1 MVLLVLELLRV
12 LVFPP
17 LRLFTRDPG
26 TLQRRARALIRIS
39 FATHIG
45 IMHRLGVMTYEI
57 HGLERLQRRGLL
69 VLANHPTL
77 VDVVLLVSRLPHA
90 DCVVKSKL
98 ANNPFTRGPV
108 RATGY
113 ICNDNGAG
121 LVDDCIASVRA
132 GYNLL
137 VFPEGTRTPGGEVLG
152 PLQRGAANIA
162 VRGGFDVT
170 PVVIRCEPRTLGK
183 GEKWYRVPARRF
195 HLSVAVLPDVRRFL
209 QSAQQRIGQNTSLV
223 CEGRDMGT
231 KVFPRARHKFF
242 LDAAPEARARRRF
255 LQLKAQGRPAD
266 LKLILSQIK
275 ARDEQDRGRPVDPLR
290 PAPDA
295 VVVDT
300 GALDIS
306 GVVAAI
312 KADLL

>member
-1 MVLLVLELLRV
+1 MPEVLGRGWRIVGTGLSFAAFGLGGLLLRV
-12 LVFPP
+12 LVFP
-17 LRLFTRDPG
+17 LVRVFSRDRA
-26 TLQRRARALIRIS
+26 TLQRRARALIRAS
-39 FATHIG
+39 FAGHIG
-45 IMHRLGVMTYEI
+45 VMHRLGVMTYEFN
-57 HGLERLQRRGLL
+57 GLDRLDRRGLL

-77 VDVVLLVSRLPHA
+77 VDVVLLVSRLPNT

-121 LVDDCIASVRA
+121 LVDDCIASVRS

-137 VFPEGTRTPGGEVLG
+137 IFPEGTRTPRGELLG

-195 HLSVAVLPDVRRFL
+195 HLSVDVLPDLPVAPFL
-209 QSAQQRIGQNTSLV
+209 ADGS
-223 CEGRDMGT
+223 
-231 KVFPRARHKFF
+231 
-242 LDAAPEARARRRF
+242 PEPLAARRLTAALGDIF
-255 LQLKAQGRPAD
+255 
-266 LKLILSQIK
+266 
-275 ARDEQDRGRPVDPLR
+275 RGELLR
-290 PAPDA
+290 A
-295 VVVDT
+295 
-300 GALDIS
+300 GA
-306 GVVAAI
+306 GH
-312 KADLL
+312 